1 MYLMMARRSLRWSGT
16 IFFTSS
22 HGCVTIISMENGKM
36 LDVEPLSK
44 VSKACKPEACIIST
58 LVPKQLLKSPKPL
71 VINPGA
77 FCVAGVREADRSLV
91 TKSNYK
97 AKEKN
102 KVHIKVHRKVI
113 IERLSYVLFLEVCMF
128 STSIDFPSNLTIYFD
143 DHYYSCYHV
152 PKIKRVLFH
161 YIEGCGSVT
170 METAHMKF
178 VFLVSASDV
187 LSYAT

>member
-1 MYLMMARRSLRWSGT
+1 MAKKGIYLVARMCNHHFHGKWENVGRRTLEQSLQ
-16 IFFTSS
+16 
-22 HGCVTIISMENGKM
+22 SMQ
-36 LDVEPLSK
+36 EP
-44 VSKACKPEACIIST
+44 CIIST

-102 KVHIKVHRKVI
+102 KVHRKVHRKVI

-178 VFLVSASDV
+178 VFLVSASYV